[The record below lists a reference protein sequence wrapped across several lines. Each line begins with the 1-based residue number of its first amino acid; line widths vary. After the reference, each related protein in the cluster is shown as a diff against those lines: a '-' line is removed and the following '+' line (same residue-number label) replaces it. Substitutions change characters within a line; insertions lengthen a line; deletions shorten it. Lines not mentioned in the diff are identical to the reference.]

1 MLVIFATALL
11 RRMPNPNRVVAIMPY
26 WSALGRARNLTFI

>member
-11 RRMPNPNRVVAIMPY
+11 RRMPNPNRVVALMPY
-26 WSALGRARNLTFI
+26 WSALGLS